1 MASHS
6 SSNPA
11 PATWI
16 LLLIVMVPQLG
27 LTLINPANATIAGEL
42 NTSVSTVELTLTVYM
57 IGYAT
62 SMFISGT
69 LADRFDASRLQSLGL
84 GLFAL
89 GSIIAAT
96 SPTITVLAIGR
107 FFQAFGGTSATV
119 LCRII
124 VQRRYPSDLR
134 LGILTSMSM
143 IISLTPS
150 FSPLLGGI
158 LAEVLPWRV
167 MFLILAIFSLA
178 LIPMIEFLLGK
189 AHPERP
195 GLPSASEFSAA
206 IAQSLHNADYRWYAI
221 AISLVWMTYFG
232 FVSASTTILQ
242 EFLGQSAVTYGV
254 LMAISAIG
262 YLTGSILVKRAT
274 DVPYAVGLGA
284 GLGTIGI
291 IATGVTTATGWI
303 NQPLVVAVVMSV
315 VFLGVG
321 ATIPYTQA
329 GLLELD
335 LDYPGV
341 AAGLFFFIQMAGGAA
356 FSAFL
361 GAVSLSSVAA
371 YMLVLMVP
379 QIIVTLMIARARRK
393 NSLH

>member
-1 MASHS
+1 
-6 SSNPA
+6 
-11 PATWI
+11 
-16 LLLIVMVPQLG
+16 
-27 LTLINPANATIAGEL
+27 
-42 NTSVSTVELTLTVYM
+42 
-57 IGYAT
+57 
-62 SMFISGT
+62 
-69 LADRFDASRLQSLGL
+69 
-84 GLFAL
+84 
-89 GSIIAAT
+89 
-96 SPTITVLAIGR
+96 
-107 FFQAFGGTSATV
+107 
-119 LCRII
+119 
-124 VQRRYPSDLR
+124 
-134 LGILTSMSM
+134 
-143 IISLTPS
+143 
-150 FSPLLGGI
+150 
-158 LAEVLPWRV
+158 
-167 MFLILAIFSLA
+167 
-178 LIPMIEFLLGK
+178 
-189 AHPERP
+189 
-195 GLPSASEFSAA
+195 
-206 IAQSLHNADYRWYAI
+206 
-221 AISLVWMTYFG
+221 MTYFG

-341 AAGLFFFIQMAGGAA
+341 AAGLFFFIQMTGGAA

-361 GAVSLSSVAA
+361 GAVSLPSVAA